1 MSAVKLGRPRRVEDD
16 TLFVAMIDVLLRVG
30 WPRVTLALIAREVGV
45 TPAALRQ
52 RFGGKHELLVAF
64 YAWGTELVRAN
75 MAAAEDQQTPPLAAL
90 RAIVRVAVE
99 PFSTPAQMVNAM
111 SAFTEVATEPDL
123 RELAAERISLT
134 LNKLESLLR
143 RAILCGDLANV
154 DAAQLARQ
162 LHACLIG
169 ACLAWSLSG
178 QGALYEQVQAMV
190 DQVLAPYVRE
200 PHANGATVT
209 A

>member
-1 MSAVKLGRPRRVEDD
+1 MAAVKLGRPRRVEDD
-16 TLFVAMIDVLLRVG
+16 AVFVAMIDVLLRVG

-75 MAAAEDQQTPPLAAL
+75 LAAADGPEPPLAAL
-90 RAIVRVAVE
+90 RAMVRAAVE

-123 RELAAERISLT
+123 RELAAERVTLT
-134 LNKLESLLR
+134 LNKLESVLR
-143 RAILCGDLANV
+143 RAIACGELASA
-154 DAAQLARQ
+154 DAAQLAQQ
-162 LHACLIG
+162 LHACMIG
-169 ACLAWSLSG
+169 ECLAWSLSG
-178 QGALYEQVQAMV
+178 QGSLYEQVQAMV
-190 DQVLAPYVRE
+190 DQVLAPYMRE
-200 PHANGATVT
+200 PRPNGAAVCS
-209 A
+209 